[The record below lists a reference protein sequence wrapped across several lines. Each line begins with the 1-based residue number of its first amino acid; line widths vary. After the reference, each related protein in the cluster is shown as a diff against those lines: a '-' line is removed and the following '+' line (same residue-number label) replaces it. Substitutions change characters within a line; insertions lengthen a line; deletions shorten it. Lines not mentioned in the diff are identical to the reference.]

1 MNSSLVKDD
10 DYKHFNNEP
19 HQCFWCGE
27 LTYSPFWSCR
37 ECYPKKEAA
46 YKKIKEDGVIKTWIE
61 YVNFVN
67 EFIKTG
73 V

>member
-1 MNSSLVKDD
+1 MNATLKDEEF
-10 DYKHFNNEP
+10 KNTTKEP

-46 YKKIKEDGVIKTWIE
+46 YKKMREDGIKRNYFETINFVTE
-61 YVNFVN
+61 YV
-67 EFIKTG
+67 KTG